1 MILLLHGL
9 VSGLARKYQSRV
21 TTMVDNRVEIIPGL
35 DLAPFWCLGQ
45 HAQVQP
51 PTLRV
56 GNRTFIF
63 LFLSCVGYTIFTY
76 QIFLVIS

>member
-9 VSGLARKYQSRV
+9 VSGLALKYQSRV
-21 TTMVDNRVEIIPGL
+21 TTMVDKRVEIIPGL
-35 DLAPFWCLGQ
+35 DLTPFWCLGQ

-56 GNRTFIF
+56 GDRTYIF
-63 LFLSCVGYTIFTY
+63 LFLSRVGNTIFTCK
-76 QIFLVIS
+76 FFF